1 MKYLSKIWRVRPL
14 YTVIV
19 EFLRGKRGAIIDTE
33 LFKALKKNDEDLSFR
48 ALNKTLMKLEIEG
61 LIHVSSLT
69 KNKRHVE
76 LVKS

>member
-1 MKYLSKIWRVRPL
+1 VKYLSKIWRVRLL

-19 EFLRGKRGAIIDTE
+19 EFLQGKRGAIIDTE

-61 LIHVSSLT
+61 LIHVSRLT
-69 KNKRHVE
+69 KNKKHVE

>member
-14 YTVIV
+14 YTIIV
-19 EFLRGKRGAIIDTE
+19 EFLLEKRGAIIDTA

-61 LIHVSSLT
+61 LIHVSRLT
-69 KNKRHVE
+69 KNKKHVE

>member
-1 MKYLSKIWRVRPL
+1 MKYLSKIWRIIPL
-14 YTVIV
+14 HTVIV
-19 EFLRGKRGAIIDTE
+19 EFLQEKRGAIIDTE

-61 LIHVSSLT
+61 LIQVSRLT
-69 KNKRHVE
+69 KNKKHVE

>member
-1 MKYLSKIWRVRPL
+1 MKYLSKIWRIKPL
-14 YTVIV
+14 HTVII

-33 LFKALKKNDEDLSFR
+33 LFKALKKDDRDLSFR

-61 LIHVSSLT
+61 LIHVSRLT
-69 KNKRHVE
+69 ENKRHIE